1 MEEIGYTTQLAI
13 QRTFMAAD
21 RTLMAWIRTAMSM
34 ISFGFTIYK
43 VVDGL
48 RNTAVPV
55 AVHLDGRQSGLILS
69 GLGVL
74 CMSVG
79 IIEYIRTVDSLREHD
94 SSLRKRGTLLIAGFM
109 LFIGLAI
116 FVVIWTRFA

>member
-1 MEEIGYTTQLAI
+1 MAEIGYTTQLAI
-13 QRTFMAAD
+13 QRTYMAAD

-48 RNTAVPV
+48 GNQLVPV
-55 AVHLDGRQSGLILS
+55 AGHLDGRQSGLILS
-69 GLGVL
+69 GLGVV
-74 CMSVG
+74 CISVG
-79 IIEYIRTVDSLREHD
+79 IIEYVRTVQGLREHD
-94 SSLRKRGTLLIAGFM
+94 PSLRMKGTLLIAGSM

-116 FVVIWTRFA
+116 FVVIWTRVA

>member
-1 MEEIGYTTQLAI
+1 MAEVAYSTQLAI

-43 VVDGL
+43 IVDGL
-48 RNTAVPV
+48 RTEAVPV
-55 AVHLDGRQSGLILS
+55 AGHMDGRQAGLILS

-74 CMSVG
+74 CILVG
-79 IIEYIRTVDSLREHD
+79 IVEYVGTVRGLREHD
-94 SSLRKRGTLLIAGFM
+94 PTLRMRNSLVIAGAM
-109 LFIGLAI
+109 LAIGLAI
-116 FVVIWTRFA
+116 FVMIWTRLA

>member
-1 MEEIGYTTQLAI
+1 MADNDYSTRLAI

-48 RNTAVPV
+48 GNQLAPV
-55 AVHLDGRQSGLILS
+55 AGHLDGRQSGLILS

-74 CMSVG
+74 CISVG
-79 IIEYIRTVDSLREHD
+79 IIEYIRTVRDLREHD
-94 SSLRKRGTLLIAGFM
+94 PSLRSRGTLVIAGSMM
-109 LFIGLAI
+109 LIGLTI